1 MVTTDDGVE
10 RQFQGNY
17 LVNFLVVNSLVPVLG
32 CRPGPGD
39 GLGSGSGSGSELES
53 KSCNGSGGRSRV
65 VLVSAGVRPE
75 SMSSGYGD
83 VNFGDGK
90 NYDALDAFTQSMLA
104 NIQFV
109 KS

>member
-1 MVTTDDGVE
+1 M
-10 RQFQGNY
+10 
-17 LVNFLVVNSLVPVLG
+17 VNFLVVNSLVPVLG

-39 GLGSGSGSGSELES
+39 GLGSGSGSGSGSELES

-83 VNFGDGK
+83 VNFGVCSLFSFLSFFQVSLGVV
-90 NYDALDAFTQSMLA
+90 LGIGSMC
-104 NIQFV
+104 
-109 KS
+109 